1 MLFSRSQKHSCS
13 FASVLTLTSSRAYKP
28 PHQASLAY
36 LVVLLSLLMFKDRY
50 CCGSPSLREL
60 SPTLSFILGYP
71 AFPPPSIPTHSSDF
85 LTRYLPKTL
94 IFSFPI
100 GLAYYKLRAK
110 SAHLSSD
117 SVPGDL
123 ASWTLFG

>member
-1 MLFSRSQKHSCS
+1 MLFSCSQKHSCS
-13 FASVLTLTSSRAYKP
+13 FESVLTLTSSRVYKP

-36 LVVLLSLLMFKDRY
+36 SVVLLSLLVFKDRY

-71 AFPPPSIPTHSSDF
+71 AFPPSIPTHSSDF

-123 ASWTLFG
+123 ASRALFG